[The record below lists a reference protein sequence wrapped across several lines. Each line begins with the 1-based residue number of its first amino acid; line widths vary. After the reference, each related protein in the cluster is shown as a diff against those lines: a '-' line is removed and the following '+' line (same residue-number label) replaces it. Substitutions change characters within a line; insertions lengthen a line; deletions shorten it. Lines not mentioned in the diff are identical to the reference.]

1 MTMHET
7 ADIIAS
13 DKLHN
18 IQHREIAELRREN
31 AELIRRLSANSD
43 DIEIH
48 RGKVVFVRGNDTGR
62 NPARLA
68 ASKTPAPAHTR
79 IG

>member
-1 MTMHET
+1 MAES
-7 ADIIAS
+7 ANKIAS

-18 IQHREIAELRREN
+18 IQRREIAELRREN
-31 AELIRRLSANSD
+31 ADLIRRLCANSD

-48 RGKVVFVRGNDTGR
+48 RGKVVFVRVDDPGR
-62 NPARLA
+62 NPPRLA
-68 ASKTPAPAHTR
+68 VSKTPTPAHTR

>member
-1 MTMHET
+1 MTMAES
-7 ADIIAS
+7 ANKIAS

-18 IQHREIAELRREN
+18 IQRREIAELRREN
-31 AELIRRLSANSD
+31 ADLIRRLCANSD

-68 ASKTPAPAHTR
+68 AGKTPAPAHTR
-79 IG
+79 IS

>member
-7 ADIIAS
+7 TDKIAS

-18 IQHREIAELRREN
+18 IQLREIAALRREN

-48 RGKVVFVRGNDTGR
+48 RGKVVFIRYESVHQKNHS
-62 NPARLA
+62 PAVNTKRD
-68 ASKTPAPAHTR
+68 
-79 IG
+79 